1 MPDRSG
7 AGVRVGGSLSGGNPA
22 ATVGAPGRVAHDA
35 RLILL
40 PREHGSWGMLLL
52 PFLSAMLLTRS
63 VSVAF
68 VPAILAALALFLA
81 REPILVLAR
90 QRFVWLQSRPETE
103 LARRTLLI
111 ALSTLLFSGL
121 WLMPLLPLVW
131 LVGLGAAAFVLT
143 GTSVYVAFR
152 NWQRSALMQI
162 IGAAGL
168 SGSAVLAYLAG
179 GLAPDRTLF
188 LSWIMHVVHG
198 TGSVL
203 TVHARIEA
211 RRGHGKNAGKHIKAA
226 VTWQVAQAIF
236 AAVLLAFGE
245 VLLAVAL
252 AAPLCLHSL
261 DLARLTTPVFRK
273 TPLKKVGFR
282 ELGVSMSFSVL
293 VLVALW

>member
-1 MPDRSG
+1 MPGRGG
-7 AGVRVGGSLSGGNPA
+7 AGVRMAGSSSGENPA
-22 ATVGAPGRVAHDA
+22 STAGPPSRTAHGA

-52 PFLSAMLLTRS
+52 PFLSATLLTRS
-63 VSVAF
+63 VSFAF
-68 VPAILAALALFLA
+68 VPAILAAVALFLV
-81 REPILVLAR
+81 REPLLVLAR
-90 QRFVWLQSRPETE
+90 QRFVWRQARPETGV
-103 LARRTLLI
+103 ARRTLLI
-111 ALSTLLFSGL
+111 AFSALLFSGL
-121 WLMPLLPLVW
+121 WLMSLVPLAW
-131 LVGLGAAAFVLT
+131 LVGLAAGAFVLT

-188 LSWIMHVVHG
+188 LLWIVYVVHG

-203 TVHARIEA
+203 TVHARIET
-211 RRGHGKNAGKHIKAA
+211 RRRPGENAGKHIKAA
-226 VTWQVAQAIF
+226 VAWQIAQAAF
-236 AAVLLAFGE
+236 AAALLASSE

-252 AAPLCLHSL
+252 AVPLSLHSL
-261 DLARLTTPVFRK
+261 DLARLARPAFRK
-273 TPLKKVGFR
+273 TPLKKVGFG

>member
-1 MPDRSG
+1 MFRS
-7 AGVRVGGSLSGGNPA
+7 
-22 ATVGAPGRVAHDA
+22 
-35 RLILL
+35 
-40 PREHGSWGMLLL
+40 
-52 PFLSAMLLTRS
+52 F
-63 VSVAF
+63 SVAF
-68 VPAILAALALFLA
+68 VPAILAALALFLV
-81 REPILVLAR
+81 REPLLVLAR
-90 QRFVWLQSRPETE
+90 QRFVWLQFRPETGV
-103 LARRTLLI
+103 ARRTLLI
-111 ALSTLLFSGL
+111 AFSALLFSGL
-121 WLMPLLPLVW
+121 WLMALVPLVW
-131 LVGLGAAAFVLT
+131 LVGLAAAAFVLT

-188 LSWIMHVVHG
+188 LLWIVHVVHS

-211 RRGHGKNAGKHIKAA
+211 RRGPGGSAGKHIKAA
-226 VTWQVAQAIF
+226 VTWQIAQATF
-236 AAVLLAFGE
+236 AATLLAFGE

-261 DLARLTTPVFRK
+261 DLARLTKSAFRK